1 MIEIRDLTFAY
12 GGHSPLFEG
21 FSLNVGQ
28 GEAWSIIGASGCGKT
43 TLLYLLAG
51 LRRPNAGKIIIDG
64 IPMVRPRPRSGLVLQ
79 DHGLLPWATV
89 LENARLGLIIRKFY
103 GADGRHAP
111 VDEQL
116 NKDAVNQRI
125 EHWLKTLG
133 IEKLRRQYPAMLS
146 RGQRQRTAIAR
157 TLAMEPDLLLLDEPF
172 SALDAPTR
180 EDLESL
186 IIDLHTNSNLT
197 YIIVTHDIEVAV
209 AMGKK
214 ILVLET
220 GANRF
225 ARVIENKPAGSA
237 DFRKHDAFHKK
248 YEELREVLGSLT

>member
-12 GGHSPLFEG
+12 GGQSPLFED
-21 FSLNVGQ
+21 FNLNVAR

-51 LRRPNAGKIIIDG
+51 LRRPNAGKIVIEG
-64 IPMVRPRPRSGLVLQ
+64 IPMARPRPRSGLVLQ

-89 LENARLGLIIRKFY
+89 QENARLGLTIRKFY
-103 GADGRHAP
+103 GSDGRHAP

-116 NKDAVNQRI
+116 NKDTVNRRI
-125 EHWLKTLG
+125 DHWLKTLG
-133 IEKLRRQYPAMLS
+133 IAKLRSHYPSMLS

-186 IIDLHTNSNLT
+186 VIDLHTRANLT
-197 YIIVTHDIEVAV
+197 YIIVTHDIEAAV
-209 AMGKK
+209 VMGKK
-214 ILVLET
+214 ILVLEKGT
-220 GANRF
+220 NRL
-225 ARVIENKPAGSA
+225 ARVIENKSAGSA
-237 DFRKHDAFHKK
+237 DFRKHDAFHRK